1 MTHRD
6 RLELE
11 QVARKLAVLK
21 REGYGKLEVMV
32 QGGRVVYTNLTIGEQ
47 MSFEEEKDGGA
58 GEKRQ
63 GAAGSHHAAG
73 SGRPGLPG
81 M

>member
-1 MTHRD
+1 MTHRA

-63 GAAGSHHAAG
+63 GAADSHSFDGHRRAH
-73 SGRPGLPG
+73 LPG